1 MTNFVGNVMRKR
13 QVMMLIVN
21 KDINITTFFVCKQK
35 NDMCFLIR
43 TYFLIITEPFQLYF
57 LSRMTVKL
65 VGIIMEPRKM
75 YK

>member
-1 MTNFVGNVMRKR
+1 MTNFVGNVMRER
-13 QVMMLIVN
+13 QMMLIVN

>member
-13 QVMMLIVN
+13 QMMLIVN

>member
-1 MTNFVGNVMRKR
+1 MTNFVGNVMRER
-13 QVMMLIVN
+13 QMMLIVN

-35 NDMCFLIR
+35 NVMCFLI
-43 TYFLIITEPFQLYF
+43 TTSFLIITEPFQLYF

-65 VGIIMEPRKM
+65 VGIVMEPRKM